1 MKTIYKYRNLRR
13 LCTLYKHFQTENLRV
28 FFLSWKCY
36 GLSRVEFY
44 LYLGISILIWIYN
57 VVHLYILTFKWL
69 RGAMDKASV

>member
-13 LCTLYKHFQTENLRV
+13 LCTLYKHFQTANLR
-28 FFLSWKCY
+28 FFVLSWKCY

-57 VVHLYILTFKWL
+57 VVHL
-69 RGAMDKASV
+69 

>member
-13 LCTLYKHFQTENLRV
+13 LLYKHFQTENLR
-28 FFLSWKCY
+28 FFVLSWKCY

-57 VVHLYILTFKWL
+57 VVHL
-69 RGAMDKASV
+69 